1 VTVPRPDVSVVIPTH
16 DRIDLLKQTL
26 ESVLAQVDVEMEVIV
41 VDDGSSRD
49 VASLLVEW
57 GDDRFRLLRN
67 DVSMGV
73 SAARNRGIEAASA
86 SWVACVD
93 DDDLWAPDKLRSQ
106 LDAAAAAGRSWVY
119 AGAVNISPR
128 LRVVAGAKPMSPE
141 EVVSRIRSVNVV
153 PGGASGVLMRRD
165 LALRVGGFDREFHH
179 FADWDLWMRLAEE
192 GPPAWVARPLM
203 AYRVHQ
209 SNMAV
214 RGAGDVDA
222 DLRLFS
228 ERGLSVDR
236 TPIYRWLGWWARRG
250 GRPIKAI
257 RYLAR
262 AWRVNAGDYSFGEMM
277 GDSAY
282 IARESAERF
291 RLRYLKRMIR
301 RPLISGRPGG
311 DPMWI
316 AEAEQ
321 WVEPLRNDLRK
332 R

>member
-1 VTVPRPDVSVVIPTH
+1 VIPTR
-16 DRIDLLKQTL
+16 DRIDLLKETL

-41 VDDGSSRD
+41 VDDGSSQD
-49 VASLLVEW
+49 VASVLVEL
-57 GDDRFRLLRN
+57 GDDRVRLLRN
-67 DVSMGV
+67 DVWMGV
-73 SAARNRGIEAASA
+73 SAARNRGMEAANA
-86 SWVACVD
+86 PWVACVD

-106 LDAAAAAGRSWVY
+106 LDAAVGSGRSWVY
-119 AGAVNISPR
+119 VGAVNVTPR
-128 LRVVAGAKPMSPE
+128 LRVVAGAKPMAPE

-153 PGGASGVLMRRD
+153 PGGASGVLLRRD
-165 LALRVGGFDREFHH
+165 LALLVGGFDGAFHH

-192 GPPAWVARPLM
+192 GPPAWVPRPLI

-209 SNMAV
+209 SNMAIK
-214 RGAGDVDA
+214 GARDVDA

-250 GRPIKAI
+250 GRPFKAI

-262 AWRVNAGDYSFGEMM
+262 AWRVNAGDYSVGELMR
-277 GDSAY
+277 DSAY

-291 RLRYLKRMIR
+291 RLRYLKRIIR
-301 RPLISGRPGG
+301 RRLISGHPGG
-311 DPMWI
+311 DPKWI
-316 AEAEQ
+316 AEAEE
-321 WVEPLRNDLRK
+321 WVGPLRNDLRK